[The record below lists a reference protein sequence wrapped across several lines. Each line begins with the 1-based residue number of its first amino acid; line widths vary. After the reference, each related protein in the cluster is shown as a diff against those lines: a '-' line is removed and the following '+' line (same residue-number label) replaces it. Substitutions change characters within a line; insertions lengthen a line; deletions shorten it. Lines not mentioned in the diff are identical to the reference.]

1 MFRGFQE
8 NTRIFGDR
16 LYPRTDTSRLG
27 NIYQLPIVTE
37 GLALYLDAGLS
48 TSYSGIGG
56 TWSDLSGNGNDL
68 TLANSPTFVSS
79 DGGYLSFNG
88 INQYANR
95 STPATTKIID
105 YSMCIFIRPS
115 VLSVAS
121 IAIHNGAERS
131 GGNAN
136 GYSFGIGNGSGGS
149 GSNLQAIHN
158 GITFLDPGYTFPSAN
173 AWYYI
178 VVARDSAGVTR
189 WYVNTVQ
196 TANTS
201 LATPNTPTL
210 NFTVG
215 NWDSGSTAGTRYF
228 SGGISVVQVYTIA
241 LTQAQIN
248 QNFDVFRSRYGL

>member
-8 NTRIFGDR
+8 NTRVFGDR
-16 LYPRTDTSRLG
+16 LYPRTDTSRIG
-27 NIYQLPIVTE
+27 GVYSLPIVTE

-48 TSYSGIGG
+48 TSYPGSGT

-68 TLANSPTFVSS
+68 TLANSPTFDSS
-79 DGGYLSFNG
+79 DGGYISFNG

-121 IAIHNGAERS
+121 FAIHNGAERS
-131 GGNAN
+131 GAAN
-136 GYSFGIGNGSGGS
+136 GYGLGIGNGSGGA
-149 GSNLQAIHN
+149 GSNLQGIHN

-201 LATPNTPTL
+201 LATPGTPSS
-210 NFTVG
+210 NFSVG
-215 NWDSGSTAGTRYF
+215 NWDQSSTNGTRYF

-248 QNFDVFRSRYGL
+248 QNFNVFRSRYGL